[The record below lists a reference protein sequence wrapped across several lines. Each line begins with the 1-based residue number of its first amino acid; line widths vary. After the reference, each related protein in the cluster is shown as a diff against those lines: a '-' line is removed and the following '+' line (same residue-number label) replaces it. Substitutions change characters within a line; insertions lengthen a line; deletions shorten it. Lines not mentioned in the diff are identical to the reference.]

1 MRHPVR
7 DRFWILF
14 CTLCALCVAAAAIAL
29 LYGKITV
36 DPAVALLGRISN
48 MSTKTRFALIG
59 VAVVMVLFALRLF
72 TMVLPK
78 KKQKSSNFAIQQNE
92 NGMVR
97 ISVKALEALVQRCL
111 SQHAELK
118 VVTSSLHSDEESVR
132 VDVHIT
138 LQSDISMPLAISS
151 LQKQIKRY
159 LEACAGVN
167 VKEVR
172 VFVEG
177 ATPATEA
184 TAQSPFAIPA
194 AMLGRE
200 PLTAES
206 EPVLLEVDDVPEDAE
221 PVKEAVEETA
231 ETVEAEPVEVEAEVI
246 EAEVIEAEAVEAE
259 VVKAETVE
267 SEQTEEAAQTEAE

>member
-1 MRHPVR
+1 MRHPIR

-14 CTLCALCVAAAAIAL
+14 CTLCALLVAAAAVAL
-29 LYGKITV
+29 LLGKVTV

-48 MSTKTRFALIG
+48 MTVKVKGALAG

-72 TMVLPK
+72 SMILPK
-78 KKQKSSNFAIQQNE
+78 KKAKSSNFAIQQNE

-118 VVTSSLHSDEESVR
+118 VVTSSLYSDEESVR

-138 LQSDISMPLAISS
+138 LQSDISMPLAISA

-172 VFVEG
+172 VFVDG
-177 ATPATEA
+177 ATPANAA
-184 TAQSPFAIPA
+184 TAQSPYAIPA
-194 AMLGRE
+194 SMLGGE
-200 PLTAES
+200 PLVSEA
-206 EPVLLEVDDVPEDAE
+206 EPVMLEVDEVPESAQTVE
-221 PVKEAVEETA
+221 EVKEEEIVLEASEEPAEEAAEAQAAVEETVT
-231 ETVEAEPVEVEAEVI
+231 E
-246 EAEVIEAEAVEAE
+246 
-259 VVKAETVE
+259 
-267 SEQTEEAAQTEAE
+267 EEAAQEETAEEEQA

>member
-118 VVTSSLHSDEESVR
+118 VVTSSLYSDEESVR

-206 EPVLLEVDDVPEDAE
+206 EPVLLEVDDVPADAE
-221 PVKEAVEETA
+221 PVQEAA
-231 ETVEAEPVEVEAEVI
+231 ESVEAEASEV
-246 EAEVIEAEAVEAE
+246 VEAE
-259 VVKAETVE
+259 VVEADAVEAEIVETETVE

>member
-1 MRHPVR
+1 MRHPIR

-14 CTLCALCVAAAAIAL
+14 CTLCALCVAAAAVAL
-29 LYGKITV
+29 VYGKITV

-48 MSTKTRFALIG
+48 MTAKTRVALLG

-72 TMVLPK
+72 SMILPK
-78 KKQKSSNFAIQQNE
+78 KKAKSSNFAIQQNE

-118 VVTSSLHSDEESVR
+118 VVSSSLYSDEESVR

-177 ATPATEA
+177 ATPANA
-184 TAQSPFAIPA
+184 QTAQSPFAIPGSV
-194 AMLGRE
+194 LGRE
-200 PLTAES
+200 SLTDKMD
-206 EPVLLEVDDVPEDAE
+206 LLEIDEIPAAAE
-221 PVKEAVEETA
+221 PVEEVQEEAAEVIAEENAEAAEEAAPAEETVEEAAAEEAAEETA
-231 ETVEAEPVEVEAEVI
+231 EQTAEVE
-246 EAEVIEAEAVEAE
+246 
-259 VVKAETVE
+259 
-267 SEQTEEAAQTEAE
+267 